1 MVCIYKTRPKTT
13 FLINSLRELVLPCS
27 PRGAVS
33 SGSGEGAGTR
43 CSWGRPYPEGKWS
56 CSWVNPPTWAAPGQ
70 RYNQFLSSHSAHP
83 STCVFFFLSGKM
95 SPYQKRCFLQS
106 QEIFKRQLLGNHQQR
121 KKVVKKT
128 QTPTR
133 CLTFTHN
140 TPTTSNIKSCQG
152 TSPRDKHKYIFAIII
167 LQMNMQIFKN
177 LFILFN

>member
-1 MVCIYKTRPKTT
+1 MLQSTQGSPGFSIMACIYKTRPKTI

-56 CSWVNPPTWAAPGQ
+56 RSWANPPTWVAPGQ
-70 RYNQFLSSHSAHP
+70 RIINSFLLIQLTLQHI
-83 STCVFFFLSGKM
+83 FFFLSGKM

-121 KKVVKKT
+121 KKVVKK
-128 QTPTR
+128 P
-133 CLTFTHN
+133 
-140 TPTTSNIKSCQG
+140 
-152 TSPRDKHKYIFAIII
+152 KHPHDA
-167 LQMNMQIFKN
+167 
-177 LFILFN
+177 